1 MNTYGYICT
10 FMLDILNYDNKCVK
24 FFVIFKLT
32 YAHTEFYV
40 TT

>member
-24 FFVIFKLT
+24 FFMLFVN
-32 YAHTEFYV
+32 
-40 TT
+40 